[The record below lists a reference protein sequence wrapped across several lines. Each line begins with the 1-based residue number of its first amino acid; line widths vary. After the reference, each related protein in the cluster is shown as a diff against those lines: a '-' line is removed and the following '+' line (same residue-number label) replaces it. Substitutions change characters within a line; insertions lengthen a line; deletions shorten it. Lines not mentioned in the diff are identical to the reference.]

1 MRRSQPSVPPPS
13 RPSRPTPRPAPEGA
27 ALRRPALYW
36 ALLHAPVILFLY
48 RSSLARALHEL
59 PGALGAGMSFA
70 WCVEAVFVASLPW
83 LVLLPLSALPRL
95 YRYAAPA
102 AFALWTT
109 VLSVDSQLMDAMG
122 FHLNGLFVSVLLQPR
137 ALAEVGV
144 PMSRVAW
151 FLAGAL
157 VWIAADVWIGSR
169 FIARFN
175 APRRVWT
182 WAIAMVLL
190 QAFERVGV
198 ATMDY
203 YGGTAV
209 FASSTILLTE
219 LPLRMNHTITKLTGR
234 KDDPSGEPLSA
245 SLLPKTL
252 PAQAVSP
259 DSVRFTRKPD
269 VVLVLVESLR
279 SDFLTPGTMP
289 RLWARSANGTRFVRH
304 YASASSTHYSL
315 FSIFFGL
322 NGQKLET
329 VLGGGN
335 RPLLLEAF
343 RANGYQMRLITASS
357 VDWMGMKRT
366 VFADVA
372 DDLDTDLPGIGA
384 TRDSAMIA
392 RARAWVSHADRRP
405 LLLVLFFDGTHFNY
419 TYPARS
425 AHFSPVWDGKGSLRD
440 ADSAD
445 MRRRAQNAAYEVD
458 WKLDEF
464 LTAFRSA
471 RGKDP
476 LLVVTGDHGEAFRE
490 QGLVG
495 HGERVTEQEIHVP
508 MVVFDSL
515 MPRGV
520 RVTPTAHVDIMPT
533 IFSLLG
539 DRHPAASYCDGI
551 RMTDADSSR
560 YVLSTTGW
568 SPWYAVVGMK
578 EKVTFFGL
586 DAGLGGVK
594 VTDPSDH
601 PLPGGNVGLA
611 GEAAGILRAFSR
623 R

>member
-1 MRRSQPSVPPPS
+1 MRRSQPSIPQPRRSSGQVARPPES
-13 RPSRPTPRPAPEGA
+13 GGA
-27 ALRRPALYW
+27 YRRPALYW

-48 RSSLARALHEL
+48 RSSLLRALEPL
-59 PGALGAGMSFA
+59 AGSYRVGMSFL
-70 WCVEAVFVASLPW
+70 WIIEAAFIASLAW
-83 LVLLPLSALPRL
+83 LIALPVSVRPRV

-102 AFALWTT
+102 ALALWTT
-109 VLSVDSQLMDAMG
+109 VLNADSQLFDAMG
-122 FHLNGLFVSVLLQPR
+122 FHLNGLFIRVLLQPR
-137 ALAEVGV
+137 ALAEVGI
-144 PMSRVAW
+144 PMSRVAG
-151 FLAGAL
+151 FLAGTAVWVAL
-157 VWIAADVWIGSR
+157 DAWLGSR
-169 FIARFN
+169 FIVRF
-175 APRRVWT
+175 ATPRRVWT
-182 WAIAMVLL
+182 WMAALVLL
-190 QAFERVGV
+190 QALERVAVG
-198 ATMDY
+198 TLFY
-203 YGGTAV
+203 FGGSAV
-209 FASSTILLTE
+209 FAAGAV
-219 LPLRMNHTITKLTGR
+219 LPLEPPLRLNHVLTPLTGR
-234 KDDPSGEPLSA
+234 KDDPSGEPISA
-245 SLLPKTL
+245 SLLPTS
-252 PAQAVSP
+252 PPPQALAPNAVH
-259 DSVRFTRKPD
+259 FTRKPD

-279 SDFLTPGTMP
+279 SDFLTAETMP
-289 RLWARSANGTRFVRH
+289 RLWARSARGTRFVRH
-304 YASASSTHYSL
+304 YASASSTHYAL
-315 FSIFFGL
+315 FSLFFGL
-322 NGQKLET
+322 NGQKLES
-329 VLGGGN
+329 VLGAGS

-392 RARAWVSHADRRP
+392 RARAWVGHADRRP

-419 TYPARS
+419 TYPPRS
-425 AHFSPVWDGKGSLRD
+425 AHFSPAWDGAGSLGD
-440 ADSAD
+440 ADSAA

-464 LTAFRSA
+464 LAAFRSV

-476 LLVVTGDHGEAFRE
+476 LLMFTGDHGEAFRE

-508 MVVFDSL
+508 MVVLDSL

-520 RVTPTAHVDIMPT
+520 RETPTSHVDVMPT
-533 IFSLLG
+533 LFSLLG
-539 DRHPAASYCDGI
+539 DTHPAASYCDGI

-568 SPWYAVVGMK
+568 APWYAVVGMR

-594 VTDPSDH
+594 ITDPADH
-601 PLPGGNVGLA
+601 PLPSGSANLA
-611 GEAAGILRAFSR
+611 NQTAGILRAFSR